1 MADTEVFQRLRK
13 IRQLAGAH
21 LVYPSAQHTRF
32 EHSLG
37 VMHLAGL
44 AAETLL
50 DKGYITYKEDV
61 ESLRIAALLHDIGHL
76 LHDLPTDASEK
87 GIDDLHEDLAAIYL
101 QKYFKPA
108 VVEAVKLHVA
118 AKRYLCAVEQGYFES
133 LSKASKISLQ
143 FQGGIMNPDE
153 VSKFELNEFY
163 KEAISLRRWDDE
175 AKVANLVSPF
185 LESFIASIESSLK

>member
-1 MADTEVFQRLRK
+1 MQHAVTAEIIELFKNKGGTMYGGEAVTELEHALQCAT
-13 IRQLAGAH
+13 LAK
-21 LVYPSAQHTRF
+21 QN
-32 EHSLG
+32 HSTHEL
-37 VMHLAGL
+37 
-44 AAETLL
+44 
-50 DKGYITYKEDV
+50 ITA
-61 ESLRIAALLHDIGHL
+61 SLLHDIGHL

-87 GIDDLHEDLAAIYL
+87 GIDDLHEDLGAISL

-118 AKRYLCAVEQGYFES
+118 AKRYLCEVEQGYFES

-143 FQGGIMNPDE
+143 FQGGTMNPDE

-175 AKVANLVSPF
+175 AKDANLVSPF
-185 LESFIASIESSLK
+185 LESFIASIELSLK

>member
-1 MADTEVFQRLRK
+1 MQHAVTAEIIELFKNKGGTMYGGEAVTELEHALQCAT
-13 IRQLAGAH
+13 LAK
-21 LVYPSAQHTRF
+21 QN
-32 EHSLG
+32 HSTHEL
-37 VMHLAGL
+37 
-44 AAETLL
+44 
-50 DKGYITYKEDV
+50 ITA
-61 ESLRIAALLHDIGHL
+61 SLLHDIGHL

-87 GIDDLHEDLAAIYL
+87 GIDDLHEDLGAIYL

-143 FQGGIMNPDE
+143 FQGGTMNPDE

-175 AKVANLVSPF
+175 AKDANLVSPF